1 MAVNARLLLPY
12 LMGQRRDG
20 LRRVLDIDRHAW
32 EVLAPAQLNETRIDD
47 PVAKL
52 RSLGSLYAVLAG
64 RVAAIVGSGRRP
76 VSIAGDCV
84 SSLGMLAGLQQ
95 AGRPP
100 DRVLWLDAHGDFHT
114 WSSSQTQYIGGMPLA
129 MFVGR
134 VDPGADPRSQAARAC
149 LSSIGV
155 QAYPQRQIVLADARD
170 LDPGE
175 REALLGSQILR
186 CPLGEALGHLQPQE
200 RIYLH
205 WDTDVIDDPA
215 QLPALKYHV
224 QRGPS
229 AADMAAFF
237 EALRPFNVVAV
248 SVSAWHEEKDGD
260 NQTAQACLEIL
271 NSLLG
276 E

>member
-1 MAVNARLLLPY
+1 MAVNTRLLLPY

-32 EVLAPAQLNETRIDD
+32 QVLAPEQLHETRIDD
-47 PVAKL
+47 PVTKL
-52 RSLGSLYAVLAG
+52 RNLGSLYALLAG
-64 RVAAIVGSGRRP
+64 RVATLVGAGQRP

-95 AGRPP
+95 AGQPP

-134 VDPGADPRSQAARAC
+134 IDPGADPRSEAARAC
-149 LSSIGV
+149 LSTIGV
-155 QAYPQRQIVLADARD
+155 QPYPERQIVLADARD

-175 REALLGSQILR
+175 REALLSSEILC
-186 CPLGEALGHLQPQE
+186 CPLGEVLGHLRPQE

-215 QLPALKYHV
+215 HLPALKYHV

-229 AADMAAFF
+229 AADVTAFF
-237 EALRPFNVVAV
+237 EVLRPFNVVAV
-248 SVSAWHEEKDGD
+248 SVSGWHAEQDGD
-260 NQTAQACLEIL
+260 NQTARACVELL
-271 NSLLG
+271 NTLLG

>member
-1 MAVNARLLLPY
+1 
-12 LMGQRRDG
+12 MGQRRDG

-95 AGRPP
+95 AGQPP

-237 EALRPFNVVAV
+237 QALRPFNVVAV

>member
-95 AGRPP
+95 AGQPP

-237 EALRPFNVVAV
+237 QALRPFNVVAV

>member
-1 MAVNARLLLPY
+1 MVVNARLLLPY

-20 LRRVLDIDRHAW
+20 LRRVLDIDRHPW
-32 EVLAPAQLNETRIDD
+32 DVLGLDLPHEERIDD
-47 PVAKL
+47 PIAKL
-52 RSLGSLYAVLAG
+52 RRLGSLYALLAA
-64 RVAAIVGSGRRP
+64 RVAALASSSRRP
-76 VSIAGDCV
+76 VSLAGDCV

-95 AGRPP
+95 AGQSP

-114 WSSSQTQYIGGMPLA
+114 WSTTQTQYIGGMPLA

-134 VDPGADPRSQAARAC
+134 VDHGPDPRSQAALAC
-149 LSSIGV
+149 LSTIGV

-175 REALLGSQILR
+175 REALLSSHILR
-186 CPLGEALGHLQPQE
+186 CPLDEVLGHLRPLE

-215 QLPALKYHV
+215 RMPALKYHV
-224 QRGPS
+224 RRGPS

-237 EALRPFNVVAV
+237 QALRSFNIVAV
-248 SVSAWHEEKDGD
+248 SVSAWHAEQDGD
-260 NQTAQACLEIL
+260 NQTARACLEIL
-271 NSLLG
+271 NTLIG
-276 E
+276 P